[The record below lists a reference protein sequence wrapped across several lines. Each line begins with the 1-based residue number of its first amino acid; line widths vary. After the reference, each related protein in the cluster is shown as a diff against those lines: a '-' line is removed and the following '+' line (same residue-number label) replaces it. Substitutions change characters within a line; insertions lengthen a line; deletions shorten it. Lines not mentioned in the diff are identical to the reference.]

1 MRLYILRCT
10 PIALKKLWERNVV
23 VISDQLV
30 VECFSQKLTNVSIL
44 LFVLLIL
51 DQTKLPYG
59 TKLPFIVIEK
69 FFAILKC

>member
-1 MRLYILRCT
+1 M
-10 PIALKKLWERNVV
+10 V